1 MGFQKHLEGFLLLK
15 WSPTFSKYKY
25 KHQKNLNNL
34 TISLPKQFI
43 HFDLIELQ
51 VASHL
56 ILALTHQFL
65 RIGNGCEVFEVF
77 VRLICRPYPREELK
91 KADLYS

>member
-1 MGFQKHLEGFLLLK
+1 MILWWIELFIFQVKSLISAMGLQKHLEGFLLHK

-25 KHQKNLNNL
+25 KDQKNLNNL

-43 HFDLIELQ
+43 HFDLIEPQ

-56 ILALTHQFL
+56 ILALTH
-65 RIGNGCEVFEVF
+65 
-77 VRLICRPYPREELK
+77 
-91 KADLYS
+91 